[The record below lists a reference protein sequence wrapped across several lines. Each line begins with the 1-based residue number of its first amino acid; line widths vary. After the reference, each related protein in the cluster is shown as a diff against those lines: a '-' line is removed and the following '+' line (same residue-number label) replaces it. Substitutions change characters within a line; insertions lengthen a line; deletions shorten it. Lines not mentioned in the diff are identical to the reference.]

1 MESLVTVK
9 ALLVQQA
16 KSQII
21 RLLLSV
27 KTYQSAGIYPVV
39 IKNNHWIQETNASTG
54 RGWKSEQE
62 GKKGCKEDEQQ
73 QKPFS
78 WTH

>member
-1 MESLVTVK
+1 MESLVTVR
-9 ALLVQQA
+9 ALLQQA
-16 KSQII
+16 KFQII

-27 KTYQSAGIYPVV
+27 KTYKSPGTYTVA

-54 RGWKSEQE
+54 RRWESEQE
-62 GKKGCKEDEQQ
+62 GIKGCKEEKQQ